1 LKLFYT
7 DISLKCLKTIEV
19 LTNFLNFYIMLK
31 NILKLE
37 GAQKLTKNEQKSL
50 IGGILRGCP
59 AGTHQCEESGPYRCV
74 KNGMMC
80 P

>member
-1 LKLFYT
+1 
-7 DISLKCLKTIEV
+7 
-19 LTNFLNFYIMLK
+19 MLK

-37 GAQKLTKNEQKSL
+37 GAQKLTKNEQKSM
-50 IGGILRGCP
+50 IGGVSRITTCP
-59 AGTHQCEESGPYRCV
+59 YGTHQCEDSGPYKCV

>member
-1 LKLFYT
+1 VSLKIGVLTKLLKL
-7 DISLKCLKTIEV
+7 
-19 LTNFLNFYIMLK
+19 YIMLK

-37 GAQKLTKNEQKSL
+37 GAQKLTKKEQKST
-50 IGGILRGCP
+50 IGGIIRTCP
-59 AGTHQCEESGPYRCV
+59 YGTHQCEDSGPYMCV